1 MIRKF
6 RKVPRRMYESEFPAP
21 KFESEIN
28 KELFSYDAI
37 EKAVKKLLKKRVY
50 HGSETLKYH
59 EGDYMYSLV
68 FRKHTNMATTNLYVN
83 FIVEKYE
90 YDEEDDRFGD
100 WEEIF
105 NKELFYYDL
114 MNDSWD
120 SFRAYEDEYDSL
132 EEEEKAF
139 EEKYEDIVSNDIA
152 DWIIANTEDLF

>member
-1 MIRKF
+1 
-6 RKVPRRMYESEFPAP
+6 
-21 KFESEIN
+21 
-28 KELFSYDAI
+28 
-37 EKAVKKLLKKRVY
+37 
-50 HGSETLKYH
+50 
-59 EGDYMYSLV
+59 MYSLV
-68 FRKHTNMATTNLYVN
+68 FSKRTNMATINLYVN

-114 MNDSWD
+114 VNDSWD
-120 SFRAYEDEYDSL
+120 SFKAYEYEYDSP

>member
-1 MIRKF
+1 
-6 RKVPRRMYESEFPAP
+6 MYESAKFPAP
-21 KFESEIN
+21 KFEDEIN
-28 KELFSYDAI
+28 KELFSYDVI

-50 HGSETLKYH
+50 HGSETLKYQ

-83 FIVEKYE
+83 FIVKKYE

-120 SFRAYEDEYDSL
+120 SFRAYEDEYDSP

-139 EEKYEDIVSNDIA
+139 EEQYEDIVSNDIA
-152 DWIIANTEDLF
+152 DWIIVNTEDLF

>member
-1 MIRKF
+1 
-6 RKVPRRMYESEFPAP
+6 
-21 KFESEIN
+21 
-28 KELFSYDAI
+28 
-37 EKAVKKLLKKRVY
+37 
-50 HGSETLKYH
+50 
-59 EGDYMYSLV
+59 MYSLV

-83 FIVEKYE
+83 FIVKKYE

-120 SFRAYEDEYDSL
+120 SFRAYEDEYDSP

-139 EEKYEDIVSNDIA
+139 EEQYEDIVSNDIA
-152 DWIIANTEDLF
+152 EWIFVNTEDLF

>member
-1 MIRKF
+1 
-6 RKVPRRMYESEFPAP
+6 MYESAKFPAP
-21 KFESEIN
+21 KFEGEIN

-50 HGSETLKYH
+50 HGSETLEYR

-68 FRKHTNMATTNLYVN
+68 FSKRTNMATTNLYVN

-120 SFRAYEDEYDSL
+120 SFRAYEDEYDSP

-139 EEKYEDIVSNDIA
+139 EEQYEDIVSNDIA
-152 DWIIANTEDLF
+152 EWIFVNTEDLY